1 MDRIK
6 KYYSAIRV
14 ERNNLITRPYAES
27 GVDVDGPRI
36 AISDEAEVVGAA
48 GRRDPAVF
56 HARAQVELEVQPEL
70 AHFTPAT
77 VTFSVL
83 NLSIIIHK

>member
-36 AISDEAEVVGAA
+36 AISDEAEVVGAT
-48 GRRDPAVF
+48 G
-56 HARAQVELEVQPEL
+56 
-70 AHFTPAT
+70 
-77 VTFSVL
+77 
-83 NLSIIIHK
+83 